1 MTSGREFLSFIRW
14 DYRIL
19 MRETMR
25 VTLEKD
31 YLVYSRLFFLLDVS
45 EASLRPKSLVGQASA
60 AKGWLL
66 FLRHPSNSFFD
77 PNDVLQLINNVT
89 YVMNNSQLIGKNLL
103 DASVCLWYLPVPRL
117 NLTPPRMSLCPIRS
131 WSHTVNSRQ
140 RSERSDKEMS
150 SQLNADSH
158 LGLVVFRHT

>member
-1 MTSGREFLSFIRW
+1 
-14 DYRIL
+14 
-19 MRETMR
+19 MREKMR
-25 VTLEKD
+25 VTLEMD
-31 YLVYSRLFFLLDVS
+31 YLVYSKLFFLLDVS

-66 FLRHPSNSFFD
+66 FLRHPSNSFSD

-89 YVMNNSQLIGKNLL
+89 EGAMNISQLISKNLL
-103 DASVCLWYLPVPRL
+103 DVTDCLWYLPVPRL

-140 RSERSDKEMS
+140 RSDRSDKEMS

-158 LGLVVFRHT
+158 LGLVVFRHTEVFCFILFVFSGSK

>member
-19 MRETMR
+19 MTEKMR

-60 AKGWLL
+60 AKG
-66 FLRHPSNSFFD
+66 
-77 PNDVLQLINNVT
+77 
-89 YVMNNSQLIGKNLL
+89 
-103 DASVCLWYLPVPRL
+103 
-117 NLTPPRMSLCPIRS
+117 
-131 WSHTVNSRQ
+131 
-140 RSERSDKEMS
+140 
-150 SQLNADSH
+150 
-158 LGLVVFRHT
+158 